1 MRSPHDF
8 SSMTALICFEAAAR
22 NSSFKLAAEEMNV
35 TPAAISHQIKILEQD
50 IESTLFTRRHRG
62 VELTE
67 KGAFLLVA
75 VRRGFEGIT
84 DAVTQLR
91 ARPEH
96 VDVTLRATTAVSALW
111 LMPRIRSFWKLHP
124 SISVSQIVSDVV
136 DSAGYSDITVGYN
149 LPDEN
154 GHDWYELFRDRIL
167 ALGTPTFA
175 EEYGISTLDN
185 LAKAPLI
192 HVSHRNSL
200 WAGWTEWFT
209 ALGLAPPAAKG
220 FFVNNHMIALQAAE
234 DNVGAVLGWEG
245 LASGLLRSGRLVP
258 LLPDSV
264 PSHSGFNLQVHPRAS
279 AKARLFA
286 DWLRANPTA

>member
-50 IESTLFTRRHRG
+50 LESTLFTRRHRG

-75 VRRGFEGIT
+75 TRRGFEGIT
-84 DAVTQLR
+84 DAITQLR

-111 LMPRIRSFWKLHP
+111 LMPRIRAFWKLHP
-124 SISVSQIVSDVV
+124 AISVSQIVSDVV
-136 DSAGYSDITVGYN
+136 DSAGYSDITAGYN
-149 LPDEN
+149 APEDN
-154 GHDWYELFRDRIL
+154 GHDWHELFRDRIL
-167 ALGTPTFA
+167 ALGTPAFA
-175 EEYGISTLDN
+175 AEHRIVTSVG
-185 LAKAPLI
+185 LAAAPLI

-200 WAGWTEWFT
+200 WAGWSEWFS
-209 ALGLAPPAAKG
+209 ALGVAPPVAKG

-234 DNVGAVLGWEG
+234 DSVGAVLGWER
-245 LASGLLRSGRLVP
+245 LASGLLRDGRLVP
-258 LLPDSV
+258 LLGDSL
-264 PSHSGFNLQVHPRAS
+264 PSHSGFTLQVHPRAS
-279 AKARLFA
+279 AKARLFV
-286 DWLRANPTA
+286 DWLRANP